1 MKLRVAKKVFNKAIS
16 KIKLTKK
23 ERLDIDIILRCPVKY
38 KRSTIEKALDVTWKH
53 KWKYIKEV

>member
-23 ERLDIDIILRCPVKY
+23 ERLDI
-38 KRSTIEKALDVTWKH
+38 EHNALAATTTSLARP
-53 KWKYIKEV
+53 